1 MFNDSSKGIETPYI
15 HHFKTF
21 QSTERSLSEAG
32 ERLVHSHPLK
42 KKGTDSIAPAP
53 WLSPF
58 DTDGLQTG
66 RVAESKSSLW
76 CKDLGMFL
84 DFLDF
89 QILFL
94 DFDQAFSRIAIGRR
108 RRRRRL
114 VASRHENAV
123 FFSLVAPSK
132 RADGFPETMV
142 LPCSGQC
149 CKVDLGGDSFRSATH
164 FWRRST
170 AQRAARF
177 TVSFSK
183 RTRNGKAKHG
193 SLKEVL
199 GPSETEQ
206 MCVPPRRPDGRP
218 LNGLS
223 VRWAAHP
230 SLGWQR
236 GVGRRSSENALK
248 EPIL

>member
-32 ERLVHSHPLK
+32 ERLVHSNPLK

-76 CKDLGMFL
+76 CTDLGMFL

-108 RRRRRL
+108 RRRRRRL

-123 FFSLVAPSK
+123 FFFSGGPFQEGG
-132 RADGFPETMV
+132 RFP
-142 LPCSGQC
+142 
-149 CKVDLGGDSFRSATH
+149 
-164 FWRRST
+164 
-170 AQRAARF
+170 
-177 TVSFSK
+177 
-183 RTRNGKAKHG
+183 
-193 SLKEVL
+193 
-199 GPSETEQ
+199 
-206 MCVPPRRPDGRP
+206 
-218 LNGLS
+218 
-223 VRWAAHP
+223 
-230 SLGWQR
+230 
-236 GVGRRSSENALK
+236 
-248 EPIL
+248 